1 MKKIR
6 TFKSGATRDVDDEK
20 LDFEG
25 HLSPLVLIRYVEF
38 LDKKRKLPDGTRRPS
53 DNWQKGIPKE
63 EYMKSMARHFMET
76 WKLHRENRNW
86 DKPKQKAE
94 KIEAL
99 CALLF
104 NVMGYLHEEIK

>member
-1 MKKIR
+1 MQTKNIR
-6 TFKSGATRDVDDEK
+6 KFKSGATRDTDDTK

-25 HLSPLVLIRYVEF
+25 HLSPIVLIRYVEF

-53 DNWQKGIPKE
+53 DNWQLGIPRD

-76 WKLHRENRNW
+76 WKFHRENRNV
-86 DKPKQKAE
+86 DKEQ

-104 NVMGYLHEEIK
+104 NVMGYLHEEIKK